1 MVERK
6 RKIFLNILKNFG
18 IFHFT
23 VERVLKGLGNIPT
36 SKMRSIFRKRVPF
49 SYACYGAFTVLFCDK
64 DIGKERNGKTIAATN
79 KRFYVVRGVT
89 QLKTAFVGKAINS
102 LPFEN

>member
-1 MVERK
+1 MCGVVGSERK
-6 RKIFLNILKNFG
+6 IRGFG
-18 IFHFT
+18 ILPNKQFCLVSPRAQT
-23 VERVLKGLGNIPT
+23 GKITE
-36 SKMRSIFRKRVPF
+36 RVPF